1 MMQAPVL
8 YGNVNN
14 NDRHLVEIP
23 VGSEELLKGHFLQ
36 VRRDTVRLPDG
47 RHTPREYVIHPGAV
61 MIVAQLDDGRLVLE
75 RQYRYPV
82 QAVMIEFPAG
92 KLDAGETS
100 LTCAQREL
108 LEETGYTAREWS
120 KAGVLHPVISYST
133 EFIDIWFAR
142 DLTAGER
149 NLDIGEFLDVFTA
162 TPAELLNWCSTG
174 RVTDAKTLTGMLW
187 LQNVLSGAW
196 ALDWQPAGL

>member
-1 MMQAPVL
+1 MMHATEFD
-8 YGNVNN
+8 GNVNN
-14 NDRHLVEIP
+14 NDHHLVETP

-75 RQYRYPV
+75 RQYRHPV
-82 QAVMIEFPAG
+82 QSVMIEFPAG
-92 KLDAGETS
+92 KLDAGEAS
-100 LTCAQREL
+100 LACAQREL
-108 LEETGYTAREWS
+108 LEETGYTAREWA

-142 DLTAGER
+142 GLTAGER

-174 RVTDAKTLTGMLW
+174 QVTDAKTLTGMLW
-187 LQNVLSGAW
+187 LQNVLSGTW
-196 ALDWQPAGL
+196 TLDWQLAGL